1 MTDAERFNMTHVAA
15 GSSTGGQFGSAGG
28 GAKPTGGHTGAHPAA
43 QHTAPAGP
51 PHHTL
56 SYDPK
61 TNKGAGYGMPHG
73 DPNVKQL
80 QTALNKLGLSD
91 SHGKP
96 LRIDGQLG
104 PLTTSSIKAL
114 QTRLGVKADGHVTPA
129 FFAQVVA
136 LKALPHRSAD
146 PAVRGVQT
154 LHEGATERLH
164 QYWVH
169 GEGAAKI
176 AWGAPGDFDRC
187 VSHLSKFIGDAKGY
201 CNLAHHAA
209 LGYYPATHA
218 KMDGHRSEDGIH
230 MPTKEDLQVG
240 APLPFVRS
248 FALSD
253 ISIRAGGDGRTVD
266 AYATVFDTPT
276 PIHDQDGD
284 YIEVIDRKAFD
295 RILQKVAPAGGR
307 SSWRVGVFYNHGMT
321 LHGTPSDLHSVPIGI
336 PLEIKADGNGLFT
349 RTRYSKGEDVD
360 RILDRIS
367 EGSLSA
373 YSFSGRFDRSDPMPM
388 RGGFRAD
395 RRGNLPTVR
404 RTESTLREYGPT
416 PFPAYETASIV
427 GIRAEQITEQLD
439 RITELLRS
447 GGTLPAFDPGDL
459 PPLSGAPEHRDSP
472 PEDSHTVRSG
482 RSVKEELAAQRARF
496 IQKYGSQVDA

>member
-1 MTDAERFNMTHVAA
+1 MADAERFNTVHVAA

-28 GAKPTGGHTGAHPAA
+28 GGSAKPASGHGHTGTHPAA
-43 QHTAPAGP
+43 HHAAHTGP

-56 SYDPK
+56 AYNPK
-61 TNKGAGYGMPHG
+61 TNTGAGYGVKGG

-80 QTALNKLGLSD
+80 QTALNKLGLTD

-96 LRIDGQLG
+96 LKIDGRLG

-114 QTRLGVKADGHVTPA
+114 QTRLGVKADGQVSPA
-129 FFAQVVA
+129 FFGQIAT
-136 LKALPHRSAD
+136 LKALPPPHPRPHSQHR
-146 PAVRGVQT
+146 GIQT
-154 LHEGATERLH
+154 AHEGDTERLH
-164 QYWVH
+164 EYWVH

-176 AWGAPGDFDRC
+176 AWGAPGDFERC
-187 VSHLSKFIGDAKGY
+187 VGELGKHISDPQGY

-218 KMDGHRSEDGIH
+218 KMEGRGE
-230 MPTKEDLQVG
+230 MPEF
-240 APLPFVRS
+240 ASLPFVRS
-248 FALSD
+248 FPLSD
-253 ISIRAGGDGRTVD
+253 VSIRAGGDGRTVD

-284 YIEVIDRKAFD
+284 YIEVIDPHAFD
-295 RILQKVAPAGGR
+295 RILPKLAPSGGR
-307 SSWRVGVFYNHGMT
+307 SSWKVGVFYNHGMT
-321 LHGTPSDLHSVPIGI
+321 LHGTPSDRNSMPIGV
-336 PLEIKADGNGLFT
+336 PLEIKADGHGLFT
-349 RTRYSKGEDVD
+349 RTRYQRGADID
-360 RILDRIS
+360 RILESIN

-373 YSFSGRFDRSDPMPM
+373 YSFSGRFDRSDPMPP
-388 RGGFRAD
+388 RGGFRQD

-416 PFPAYETASIV
+416 PFPAYQEAAIV
-427 GIRAEQITEQLD
+427 GVRAEHITEQLD

-447 GGTLPAFDPGDL
+447 GGTLPAYDPGDL
-459 PPLSGAPEHRDSP
+459 PQLSGAPEHRDSP

-482 RSVKEELAAQRARF
+482 RSVKEELAAQRSAF
-496 IQKYGSQVDA
+496 LQKYGSQR